1 MTSTHAAS
9 YRRGAGP
16 GLLVVA
22 VVLLGACAGDPLFS
36 LEVGDCLMDP
46 GAGVIKAVDIVDCAD
61 DHEFEVYAT
70 HMLSSADAWDQARV
84 EAQGDKICL
93 QLFESFVGRPF
104 DGSGWDFTWL
114 GPSEQSWRSGD
125 REVVCML
132 GPTSGTT
139 TGSARGSST

>member
-1 MTSTHAAS
+1 M
-9 YRRGAGP
+9 P
-16 GLLVVA
+16 G
-22 VVLLGACAGDPLFS
+22 
-36 LEVGDCLMDP
+36 
-46 GAGVIKAVDIVDCAD
+46 
-61 DHEFEVYAT
+61 T
-70 HMLSSADAWDQARV
+70 QARV

-139 TGSARGSST
+139 TGSARRAAPDVGYTTLALFDDGVATGVTCSHTDTCLWESAVNGARLQSAHRWRRRRPAMRAIRSSSAGQT